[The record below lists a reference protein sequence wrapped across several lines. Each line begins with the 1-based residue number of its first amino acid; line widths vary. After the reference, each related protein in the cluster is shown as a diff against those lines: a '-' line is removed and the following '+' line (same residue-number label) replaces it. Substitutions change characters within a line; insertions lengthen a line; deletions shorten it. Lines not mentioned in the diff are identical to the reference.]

1 MTSILILLSTGHR
14 LFNALLMEAQAAM
27 AQGKWADTQA
37 CLAEVA
43 TRLETHMHAEETVLF
58 PRLAAQGD
66 VEEKMLA
73 QYRREHEDI
82 RSQLRSAAAA
92 AEACDRTRCDVL
104 TAHLRQALSRHCHSE
119 EECLYP
125 ATDAMNEDA
134 LGALARALSGAG
146 DGGEPGES
154 IPSQDPGPH

>member
-1 MTSILILLSTGHR
+1 MTSIPILLSTGHR

-58 PRLAAQGD
+58 PRLAGQGR
-66 VEEKMLA
+66 VEQSMLA

-82 RSQLRSAAAA
+82 RSQLRTTVAA
-92 AEACDRTRCDVL
+92 AEACDRARCDVL
-104 TAHLRQALSRHCHSE
+104 TAHLRQALSRHCRSE
-119 EECLYP
+119 EESLYP
-125 ATDAMNEDA
+125 VTDAMNEDA

-146 DGGEPGES
+146 DEGKPGEN
-154 IPSQDPGPH
+154 IFP